1 MADVKWIK
9 ITTDI
14 FDNRKMKQIENMP
27 DGDTILVIWLKLL
40 TLAGNVNED
49 GYVFLTKDVPY
60 NDQLLA
66 TQFNRPLA
74 TIQLALSVF
83 EKFNMIEIVDD
94 IIRVSNWEKYQNI
107 QGLERVRE
115 QNRVRK
121 QNERKR
127 KKEQKLLEMSRD
139 CHVTSH
145 QSHATDIDIDIEKK
159 EILKKES
166 DDIPDFDLEEAW
178 KKIRELY
185 PKTRKN
191 GMDMAKLRFLDLF
204 KGISPNQYKDLAKM
218 IARAVDIYKKD
229 CIEQGDESFKY
240 CPNMDKWLTE
250 SAGYWIEQAEEFE
263 RNRNVSTTQSNK

>member
-1 MADVKWIK
+1 MSDVKWIK

-49 GYVFLTKDVPY
+49 GYIYLTKDVPY

-107 QGLERVRE
+107 EGMERIR
-115 QNRVRK
+115 Q
-121 QNERKR
+121 QTRKR
-127 KKEQKLLEMSRD
+127 VAKHRAIKRLE
-139 CHVTSH
+139 CNVTSNVTVT
-145 QSHATDIDIDIEKK
+145 QCNATDKEEDIDIEKK

-191 GMDMAKLRFLDLF
+191 GMDIAKLRFLDLF

-218 IARAVDIYKKD
+218 IARAVDLYKKD

-250 SAGYWIEQAEEFE
+250 SAGYWIEQAEEYE

>member
-1 MADVKWIK
+1 MSDVKWIK

-49 GYVFLTKDVPY
+49 GYIYLTKDVPY

-94 IIRVSNWEKYQNI
+94 IIKVSNWEKYQNI
-107 QGLERVRE
+107 EGMEKIRE
-115 QNRVRK
+115 QNRIRK
-121 QNERKR
+121 QRQRER
-127 KKEQKLLEMSRD
+127 EKLLLMD
-139 CHVTSH
+139 NNVTSH
-145 QSHATDIDIDIEKK
+145 VTVTQSHATDKEEDIDKEKK

-218 IARAVDIYKKD
+218 IARAVDLYKKD

-250 SAGYWIEQAEEFE
+250 SAGYWIEQAEEYE
-263 RNRNVSTTQSNK
+263 RNRNAKTESEQ